1 MPPPT
6 IRIRS
11 ASTMPCSSYHASMRK
26 TTVYLPDALKWR
38 LARAAKRRGES
49 QTALV
54 REAIERL
61 LDEEPHSRP
70 TLPLDGGHPAA
81 PAEE

>member
-1 MPPPT
+1 
-6 IRIRS
+6 
-11 ASTMPCSSYHASMRK
+11 MRK

-61 LDEEPHSRP
+61 LDEEARSRP
-70 TLPLDGGHPAA
+70 TLPLDGDHPAAPAA